1 MGVSVGV
8 ASADVLCET
17 RRRLK
22 EREEGEEEEEEAV
35 EDEEDVGLGLFQ
47 ITSHHNITRL
57 PSQIT
62 RFKGLLS
69 EDKLNKLRETLLQ
82 QILSHRCL
90 LVNSAS
96 HSIH

>member
-1 MGVSVGV
+1 MGVSVRF

-22 EREEGEEEEEEAV
+22 EREEGEEEE

-69 EDKLNKLRETLLQ
+69 EDKLNKLCETLLQ
-82 QILSHRCL
+82 QTLTHRCL

-96 HSIH
+96 HLIH